1 MTNMNIGV
9 FGDPGTGK
17 TQVCLALL
25 YQLHHGSVSAQG
37 HGLSGLVL
45 DPKNDY
51 GRPERR
57 AFQEALGARV
67 VEPLHI
73 PIDVIGLRAGM
84 TRVEER
90 QRIQTFVDLVSTVMG
105 KGVGQVQRELL
116 FTVIDALV
124 QRHHRS
130 PTLVE
135 VRDAYRNAKNN
146 KADVVSSLLGDFV
159 NNEVFVSDPSKFV
172 PMSDLISKE
181 LLIVNLKSLQTRAD
195 LLKQVMAIFVN
206 QYFDAMLQMPIPGFR
221 RGTDGLEL
229 RQLKSVL
236 LIDEAHLVMRL
247 RFQQLEDILL
257 QGREIGISVILSSQ
271 FPDHFMNADMNYAM
285 SLRTWFMH
293 RVPALSA
300 SDLRRLGIA
309 KDVEATSA
317 RILGLGKYESFFSS
331 TNWYPIAI
339 DTAPGLPPND
349 GASDERQRNH
359 GS

>member
-1 MTNMNIGV
+1 
-9 FGDPGTGK
+9 
-17 TQVCLALL
+17 
-25 YQLHHGSVSAQG
+25 
-37 HGLSGLVL
+37 
-45 DPKNDY
+45 
-51 GRPERR
+51 
-57 AFQEALGARV
+57 
-67 VEPLHI
+67 
-73 PIDVIGLRAGM
+73 
-84 TRVEER
+84 
-90 QRIQTFVDLVSTVMG
+90 
-105 KGVGQVQRELL
+105 LL
-116 FTVIDALV
+116 FAVINALV

-135 VRDAYRNAKNN
+135 IRDAYRNAKNN

-206 QYFDAMLQMPIPGFR
+206 QYFGAMLQMPIPGFR
-221 RGTDGLEL
+221 RGADGLDL
-229 RQLKSVL
+229 RQLQSVL

-300 SDLRRLGIA
+300 ADLRRLGIA

-317 RILGLGKYESFFSS
+317 RILGLRKYESFFSC
-331 TNWYPIAI
+331 
-339 DTAPGLPPND
+339 GLGEPAFIRETPFHELMPDSN
-349 GASDERQRNH
+349 
-359 GS
+359 